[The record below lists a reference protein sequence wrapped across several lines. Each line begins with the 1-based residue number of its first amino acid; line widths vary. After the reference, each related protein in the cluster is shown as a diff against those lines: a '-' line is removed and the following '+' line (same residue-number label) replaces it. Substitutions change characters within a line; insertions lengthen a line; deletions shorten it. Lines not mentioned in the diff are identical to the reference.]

1 MKTAHSKFEVSN
13 HLKDE
18 ATIAAYLDACL
29 EEGGP
34 KLLAK
39 AVGEVARARGMSEV
53 ADASGVTRASLY
65 KSLAEDGNPALMTM
79 DKVINSL
86 GFRFSITQKAGS
98 GKASRKKA

>member
-1 MKTAHSKFEVSN
+1 MKTAHSKFEVSKY
-13 HLKDE
+13 LKDE

-34 KLLAK
+34 RLLAK